1 MEHRYSNL
9 RNLKKKSVT
18 EVCHSDLLS
27 VYKCNFA
34 RFPLPKK
41 PILNNFKQLLSKPTA
56 SVVVKL
62 HMTMIRLHDFRI
74 VKCVRVENPK
84 LPPFLDIN
92 KSSFAQMP
100 IFLEN
105 NSIWSYLIRMVFE
118 LNYFKFM
125 QMDYPRWPVLF
136 LFSRFSDTLLQSDK
150 TKTED

>member
-1 MEHRYSNL
+1 
-9 RNLKKKSVT
+9 
-18 EVCHSDLLS
+18 
-27 VYKCNFA
+27 
-34 RFPLPKK
+34 
-41 PILNNFKQLLSKPTA
+41 
-56 SVVVKL
+56 
-62 HMTMIRLHDFRI
+62 MTMIRLHGFRI
-74 VKCVRVENPK
+74 VICVRVENPR
-84 LPPFLDIN
+84 LLPFLDIN